1 MSYLNSYS
9 LRVYIRYSS
18 IDLSPPPP
26 PQRFQ
31 QRLVRIQQ
39 LLCFRNLTYATG
51 AINSSGIGVNYPY
64 LRLARLSEG
73 SVWRHEEGRR
83 VKRIIFTLNA

>member
-1 MSYLNSYS
+1 MLVHSMQ
-9 LRVYIRYSS
+9 R
-18 IDLSPPPP
+18 IDPSHPPFH
-26 PQRFQ
+26 FQ
-31 QRLVRIQQ
+31 PRLVRIQQ

-73 SVWRHEEGRR
+73 SIWHR
-83 VKRIIFTLNA
+83 VKRIDV